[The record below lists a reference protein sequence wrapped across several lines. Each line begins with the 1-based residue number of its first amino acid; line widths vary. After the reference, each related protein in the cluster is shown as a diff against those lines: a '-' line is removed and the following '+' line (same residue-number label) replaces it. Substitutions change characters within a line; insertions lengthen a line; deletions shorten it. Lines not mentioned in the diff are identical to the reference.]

1 MCWDSGYGCR
11 IIRLWL
17 KESITVMGRTE
28 VVMKFAS
35 QGINH
40 YQSAADPAQL
50 TAAFDALQAKLPG
63 MWREVGSSDPGGPQQ
78 RENTV
83 VVVPSL
89 SIDMEIPTVK
99 AQAYE
104 ERFLFMLFILGQIN
118 LRLIYVTSQ
127 PVLPEIIDY
136 YLDILPGA
144 IISNARKRLF
154 LVSPY
159 DGSSRPLSEKLL
171 ERPKLLQQIRDLI
184 PDPDNAH
191 IVPFNTTDLERELAV
206 RLGIPMYAADPNF
219 FALGTKSGARTLFSE
234 EGIQHPLGYEDL
246 FSEAA
251 AVEAIRAMRARKPAI
266 GKVIVKLNEGVGG
279 MGNTLVD
286 LAGAPAPGSQ
296 GESETLTK
304 RFREMQFEIAGIGY
318 PAYLEAFAENGGVV
332 EEFVSG
338 EEVHS
343 PSVQLRNSP
352 LGEVEIL
359 STHDQLLGGPS
370 GQTFLGAVFPAR
382 REYSRLITAD
392 AQKIG
397 DRLAKEGV
405 IGRYAVDFLVTREAG
420 GAWES
425 HAIEINLRK
434 GGTTTPYLTLQYLT
448 RGQYETQ
455 SGQFRTL
462 RGQEKY
468 YVASDHIEAEEYRR
482 YTPADLFDLLSAQ
495 RLHFNHASQT
505 GIVLHMM
512 SGVGT
517 YGSLGVTAIGDSRD
531 EAQALY
537 LAWQDVLDKG

>member
-1 MCWDSGYGCR
+1 
-11 IIRLWL
+11 
-17 KESITVMGRTE
+17 
-28 VVMKFAS
+28 MKYAS
-35 QGINH
+35 QGVEH
-40 YQSAADPAQL
+40 YGPVNDAGELA
-50 TAAFDALQAKLPG
+50 AAFEALQAKLPA
-63 MWREVGSSDPGGPQQ
+63 MWREVGSTDPGGPVQ

-104 ERFLFMLFILGQIN
+104 ERFLFLLFLLGQTN

-127 PVLPEIIDY
+127 PILPEIVEY

-144 IISNARKRLF
+144 IIGNARKRLF

-159 DGSSRPLSEKLL
+159 DGSSRPLTEKLL
-171 ERPKLLQQIRDLI
+171 QRPKLLQQIRDLI
-184 PDPDNAH
+184 ADPDNAH

-206 RLGIPMYAADPNF
+206 RLGIPMYAADPTCF
-219 FALGTKSGARTLFSE
+219 YLGTKSGARTLFSE
-234 EGIQHPLGYEDL
+234 EGIQHPLGFEDL
-246 FSEAA
+246 FSEET
-251 AVEAIRAMRARKPAI
+251 AVEAIMAMRARKPGI
-266 GKVIVKLNEGVGG
+266 DKVIVKLNDGVGG

-286 LAGAPAPGSQ
+286 LSDAPPPGAE
-296 GESETLTK
+296 GEREAIVE
-304 RFREMQFEIAGIGY
+304 RFRAMQFEIEGIGY
-318 PAYLEAFAENGGVV
+318 PSYMEGFTEHGGVV

-338 EEVHS
+338 EEAHS

-370 GQTFLGAVFPAR
+370 GQTFLGAAFPAR
-382 REYSRLITAD
+382 EAYSRLITRD

-397 DRLAKEGV
+397 ERLVREGV
-405 IGRYAVDFLVTREAG
+405 IGRYAVDFLVTRKPGE
-420 GAWES
+420 AWES
-425 HAIEINLRK
+425 YAIEINLRK

-448 RGQYETQ
+448 RGQYDAQ
-455 SGQFRTL
+455 SGLFHTL

-468 YVASDHIEAEEYRR
+468 YMASDHIERERYRQ
-482 YTPADLFDLLSAQ
+482 YTPAALFDLLSAH
-495 RLHFNHASQT
+495 RLHFDHTSQT
-505 GIVLHMM
+505 GIVLHMI

-517 YGSLGVTAIGDSRD
+517 YGSLGVTAIGDSTD

-537 LAWQDVLDKG
+537 LAFQDVLDTGFMRGES

>member
-1 MCWDSGYGCR
+1 
-11 IIRLWL
+11 
-17 KESITVMGRTE
+17 
-28 VVMKFAS
+28 MKYAS
-35 QGINH
+35 QGVEH
-40 YQSAADPAQL
+40 YQSTAEPEELA
-50 TAAFDALQAKLPG
+50 AAFAALQAKLPG
-63 MWREVGSSDPGGPQQ
+63 MWREVGSTDPGGRQQ

-89 SIDMEIPTVK
+89 SIDLEIPTVK

-104 ERFLFMLFILGQIN
+104 ERFLFLLFLLGQTN

-136 YLDILPGA
+136 YLDICPGA

-171 ERPKLLQQIRDLI
+171 QRPKLLQHIRDFI

-191 IVPFNTTDLERELAV
+191 MVPFNTTDLERELAV
-206 RLGIPMYAADPNF
+206 RLGIPMYAADPGC
-219 FALGTKSGARTLFSE
+219 FALGTKSGARTLFGQ
-234 EGIQHPLGYEDL
+234 EGIQHPLGFEDL
-246 FSEAA
+246 LSEETAVAA
-251 AVEAIRAMRARKPAI
+251 IMAMRAQKPAI
-266 GKVIVKLNEGVGG
+266 EKVIVKLNEGVGG

-286 LAGAPAPGSQ
+286 LTGVPEPGVE
-296 GESETLTK
+296 GERAEVVD
-304 RFREMQFEIAGIGY
+304 RFRAMQFEIEGIGY
-318 PAYLEAFAENGGVV
+318 PAYLAGFEEHGGVV
-332 EEFVSG
+332 EEFVGG
-338 EEVHS
+338 EETHS

-352 LGEVEIL
+352 LGEVQIL

-382 REYSRLITAD
+382 REYSRLIMAQ

-397 DRLAKEGV
+397 ERLAQESV
-405 IGRYAVDFLVTREAG
+405 IGRYAVDFLVMRRPDGE
-420 GAWES
+420 WES
-425 HAIEINLRK
+425 YAIEINLRK

-448 RGQYETQ
+448 RGQYDLE
-455 SGQFRTL
+455 SGLFYTL

-468 YVASDHIEAEEYRR
+468 YVASDHIESEHYRQ

-495 RLHFNHASQT
+495 RLHFDHAGQT
-505 GIVLHMM
+505 GVVLHMI

-517 YGSLGVTAIGDSRD
+517 YGSVGVTAIGNSHD

-537 LAWQDVLDKG
+537 QTFQDVLDSG